1 MDKAG
6 CLTQQNGMRPGPDTE
21 AAGYGLGTII
31 TVAAHLAPLLAA
43 RVLRRARQE
52 GGSSVIKVSLRGE
65 SSACLDRLQRGRA
78 PVVAAVSRQE
88 RTEEQVD
95 RGLCAAT
102 AVAGPSWLGPW
113 PWRRFLWATNG
124 PLRAR

>member
-6 CLTQQNGMRPGPDTE
+6 CLTQHNGMRPGPDTE

-31 TVAAHLAPLLAA
+31 TVAGHLTPLLAA
-43 RVLRRARQE
+43 RVLRRAQQE

-65 SSACLDRLQRGRA
+65 RSACLDRLQRGRA

-88 RTEEQVD
+88 RTAHCPRTPWTDCVQSAGLH
-95 RGLCAAT
+95 RGRGVGL
-102 AVAGPSWLGPW
+102 
-113 PWRRFLWATNG
+113 
-124 PLRAR
+124 